1 MFELDPQLERD
12 CFFTADLPLCRL
24 LLLNDANYPWYILV
38 PRVAD
43 ARELYQLT
51 LEDQQQYLYE
61 SSKLAGLMQAQFQAD
76 KMNIAALGNVVS
88 QLHIH
93 HIARFESDACWPKP
107 VWGSIPAKHY
117 AEAKAELIMEETR
130 ERLKQAGLLL

>member
-12 CFFTADLPLCRL
+12 CFFAADLPLCRL

-38 PRVAD
+38 PRVANV
-43 ARELYQLT
+43 RELYELSRQ
-51 LEDQQQYLYE
+51 EQQQYLHE
-61 SSKLAGLMQAQFQAD
+61 SSALACLMKTQFQAD

-117 AEAKAELIMEETR
+117 VEAQAEKVIEATR
-130 ERLKQAGLLL
+130 ASLTQLGLL